1 MPIYVYQIVTPQ
13 GDGAI
18 FEMLQPLHAPAL
30 TRKPDTGEP
39 VRRVITAPNLP
50 LRHGGSS
57 LKNHLSSSNL
67 ARHGFTRYER
77 EGPGRYVRTAG
88 DAAAPAVIAAS

>member
-57 LKNHLSSSNL
+57 LKKSPLLVKS
-67 ARHGFTRYER
+67 
-77 EGPGRYVRTAG
+77 RTPRLHAL
-88 DAAAPAVIAAS
+88 